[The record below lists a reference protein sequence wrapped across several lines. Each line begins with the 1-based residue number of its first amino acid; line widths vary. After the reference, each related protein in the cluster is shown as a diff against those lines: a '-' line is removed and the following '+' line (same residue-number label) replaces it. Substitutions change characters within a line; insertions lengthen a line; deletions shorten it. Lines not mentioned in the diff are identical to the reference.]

1 MIDRYGLHLKVIH
14 NDVTDR
20 LAQLLKQCSY
30 YLQQQQKPMEVSI
43 GKVYICKYHVT
54 LLLNYYNVD
63 IRIRVTGVSYL
74 YWFSVIPVCTIVFS
88 HVLHILYRQHVRYFI
103 VYLNGIFTPCHLPM
117 FFKFCMD
124 FIYFIIL
131 EFLKLL
137 PPSFVW
143 YSINLH

>member
-54 LLLNYYNVD
+54 LLLNYHNVD

-74 YWFSVIPVCTIVFS
+74 YMYWFSVIPVCTIVFS
-88 HVLHILYRQHVRYFI
+88 HVLHILYRQHVWYFI
-103 VYLNGIFTPCHLPM
+103 VYLNGIFTPSHLHM
-117 FFKFCMD
+117 
-124 FIYFIIL
+124 
-131 EFLKLL
+131 FLKIL
-137 PPSFVW
+137 
-143 YSINLH
+143 YGLHLFYHFRIFEIAATIFCRVLH

>member
-54 LLLNYYNVD
+54 LLLNYHNVD

-88 HVLHILYRQHVRYFI
+88 HVLHILYRQRVQYFI
-103 VYLNGIFTPCHLPM
+103 FL
-117 FFKFCMD
+117 FKWH
-124 FIYFIIL
+124 IYSISYAHV
-131 EFLKLL
+131 LKN
-137 PPSFVW
+137 FVW
-143 YSINLH
+143 TTFILSF

>member
-54 LLLNYYNVD
+54 LLLNYHNVD

-88 HVLHILYRQHVRYFI
+88 HVLHILYRQRTVFHCLFKWHIYSMSFAHV
-103 VYLNGIFTPCHLPM
+103 L
-117 FFKFCMD
+117 KK
-124 FIYFIIL
+124 IL
-131 EFLKLL
+131 WTTLIL
-137 PPSFVW
+137 SF
-143 YSINLH
+143 